1 MTDPFDP
8 NRPPSWLR
16 RLVQGHS
23 RLLLAGAIVLVAVVV
38 VSGVATRML
47 QARAL
52 RVQTASRAVQTVT
65 VTKAKLGPRQEELV
79 LAGNVQARTEAPIFA
94 RTSGYLKAWYADL
107 GTRVKA
113 GQLLAEIETPEV
125 DEQLRQAEADLN
137 TMEATSQLAQ
147 STAARWRELLAK
159 GTVAVQAADEK
170 NADAAA
176 KRAQLQSA
184 RANRERLLQLQGFKR
199 VVAPFGGVISSR
211 RTDVGQLIAAGT
223 GVGPELFRL
232 VDSSTLR
239 IYVQVPQPFTPV
251 LKVGT
256 EAGLRFAERPGRNFP
271 ARLVRMADAL
281 DAASRSLTVELEY
294 DNHAGELLAGS
305 YAEVHF
311 HLTNETPSPRVPVT
325 ALLFGA
331 DGQRIA
337 KVSDDGRV
345 TLQKV
350 ATGRDFGNEVE
361 IVEGLQP
368 DEPFALDPPD
378 SLRDGQVV
386 VVAHPAAT
394 PPKPEGPRAAER

>member
-1 MTDPFDP
+1 MTAPLDP
-8 NRPPSWLR
+8 NRPPSWLKR
-16 RLVQGHS
+16 QAKGHT
-23 RLLLAGAIVLVAVVV
+23 RLLLTVAVVIVALVV
-38 VSGVATRML
+38 VSGIASRL
-47 QARAL
+47 LNARAL
-52 RVQTASRAVQTVT
+52 KVQTAARAVQSVT
-65 VTKAKLGPRQEELV
+65 VTTAKLGPREEELV
-79 LAGNVQARTEAPIFA
+79 LPGNVQARSEAPIYA
-94 RTSGYLKAWYADL
+94 RTSGYLKAWYVDL

-137 TMEATSQLAQ
+137 TIEATSQLAQ
-147 STAARWRELLAK
+147 STAARWRDLLAK
-159 GTVAVQAADEK
+159 GTVSQQAADEK
-170 NADAAA
+170 NADANA

-199 VVAPFGGVISSR
+199 VVAPFDGVISSR
-211 RTDVGQLIAAGT
+211 RTDVGQLIAAGS
-223 GVGPELFRL
+223 GVGPELFHL

-271 ARLVRMADAL
+271 ATLVRMADAL
-281 DAASRSLTVELEY
+281 DANSRSLMVELEY
-294 DNHAGELLAGS
+294 DNRAGELLPGS

-311 HLTNETPSPRVPVT
+311 HLKNASPSPRVPAT

-331 DGQRIA
+331 NGQRIA
-337 KVSDDGRV
+337 KVASDGKV

-350 ATGRDFGNEVE
+350 AIGRDFGNEVE
-361 IVEGLQP
+361 IVEGLAA

-378 SLRDGQVV
+378 SLTDGQVV
-386 VVAHPAAT
+386 RVAKPET
-394 PPKPEGPRAAER
+394 PKPPEPRAAER